1 MKPRRSRRGLFIT
14 FEGGEGAGKS
24 TQIARLAT
32 RLGSAGIDVLATR
45 EPGGPTDGS
54 LPQAMALRRL
64 LVEGEPGTWS
74 AESEALLNYTQRI
87 EHVRRIIEP
96 ALARGAWVLCD
107 RFADSTMAYQG
118 YGHRLG
124 RSFIAKLHRLTL
136 GTFRPDLTLV
146 FDIPVETGLK
156 RALARAGAETRFE
169 RMDRDFH
176 ERLRRGFRAIARA
189 EPRRCVL
196 VDARGDVDT
205 VTKRIADVLKRR
217 LGARLPA

>member
-1 MKPRRSRRGLFIT
+1 MNSKRPRRGLFIT

-24 TQIARLAT
+24 TQIARLAE
-32 RLGSAGIDVLATR
+32 RLSGAGLDILATR
-45 EPGGPTDGS
+45 EPGGPPGA
-54 LPQAMALRRL
+54 LPQAMAIRRL

-74 AESEALLNYTQRI
+74 PQSEAMLNYTQRI

-96 ALARGAWVLCD
+96 ALARGTWVLCD

-124 RSFIAKLHRLTL
+124 RTFVERLHRLAL
-136 GTFRPDLTLV
+136 GAFKPDLTLV
-146 FDIPVETGLK
+146 FDLPVETGLK
-156 RALARAGAETRFE
+156 RALARAGAETRYE
-169 RMDRDFH
+169 RMDIAFH

-189 EPRRCVL
+189 EPKRCTL
-196 VDARGDVDT
+196 VDARGDVDA
-205 VTKRIADVLKRR
+205 VTARIAATLKRR

>member
-1 MKPRRSRRGLFIT
+1 VKPRRGRRGLFVT

-24 TQIARLAT
+24 TQIAHLAARLTA
-32 RLGSAGIDVLATR
+32 AGIDVLATR

-64 LVEGEPGTWS
+64 LVEGEPGAWS
-74 AESEALLNYTQRI
+74 AESEALLNYAQRI
-87 EHVRRIIEP
+87 EHVRRVIEP
-96 ALARGAWVLCD
+96 ALACGTWVLCD

-124 RSFIAKLHRLTL
+124 RSFVAKLHLLTL
-136 GTFRPDLTLV
+136 GTFKPDLTLV

-189 EPRRCVL
+189 EPKRCVL
-196 VDARGDVDT
+196 VDARGDIDA

>member
-1 MKPRRSRRGLFIT
+1 MSEKRTRRGLFIT

-24 TQIARLAT
+24 TQIARLAE
-32 RLGSAGIDVLATR
+32 RLASAGVDIFATR
-45 EPGGPTDGS
+45 EPGGPPGA
-54 LPQAMALRRL
+54 LPQAMAIRRL

-96 ALARGAWVLCD
+96 TLARGTWVLCD

-124 RSFIAKLHRLTL
+124 RPFVERLHRLAL
-136 GTFRPDLTLV
+136 GAFKPDLTLV

-156 RALARAGAETRFE
+156 RALARAGAETRYE
-169 RMDRDFH
+169 RMDVAFH

-189 EPRRCVL
+189 EPKRCAL
-196 VDARGDVDT
+196 VDARGDVDA
-205 VTKRIADVLKRR
+205 VSARIAAVLKRR

>member
-1 MKPRRSRRGLFIT
+1 MKPRRGRRGLFIT

-24 TQIARLAT
+24 TQIARLAAS
-32 RLGSAGIDVLATR
+32 LAAAGIDILATR
-45 EPGGPTDGS
+45 EPGGPPGA
-54 LPQAMALRRL
+54 LPQAMAVRRL

-96 ALARGAWVLCD
+96 ALARGTWVLCD

-124 RSFIAKLHRLTL
+124 RKFVTGLHRLTL
-136 GTFRPDLTLV
+136 GTLKPDLTLV
-146 FDIPVETGLK
+146 FDLPVETGLK
-156 RALARAGAETRFE
+156 RALARAGAETRYE
-169 RMDRDFH
+169 RMDIAFH

-189 EPRRCVL
+189 EPKRCAL
-196 VDARGDVDT
+196 IDARGDVET
-205 VTKRIADVLKRR
+205 VAKRIADVLKRR
-217 LGARLPA
+217 LGGRLPA